1 MNRTAGCIGVAGAV
15 LGMAETYYIG
25 VIGLKIAKPYGGDLG
40 FELAAIFAAVTFPP
54 LRYLEIK
61 YIGR

>member
-1 MNRTAGCIGVAGAV
+1 MGAV

-25 VIGLKIAKPYGGDLG
+25 VIGIKIAQPYGGDLG
-40 FELAAIFAAVTFPP
+40 FELSAIFSAIVFPP

-61 YIGR
+61 HFGR